1 MRAGRL
7 TVAAVL
13 LLAATGCS
21 LMPGS
26 AAWHADTYE
35 HVSVDDV
42 FAITVVQ
49 LDRDY
54 AIESASLA
62 EKTVRTD
69 WNYDSISPGTRYLQ
83 RERVVAEFEP
93 VEAGV
98 DLRLRVE
105 TQVKERT
112 GLLGED
118 DRNPDGWTPGRDD
131 SERAAILAQRI
142 RSVLVK
148 GRPSDEFYERGP
160 LFPDDDVGLPPDR

>member
-1 MRAGRL
+1 VRI
-7 TVAAVL
+7 
-13 LLAATGCS
+13 AATLLFVTTLTGCG
-21 LMPGS
+21 LLPGS
-26 AAWHADTYE
+26 ASWQEDNYE

-54 AIESASLA
+54 AIYSADLSGRRV
-62 EKTVRTD
+62 ETD

-83 RERVVAEFEP
+83 RERVVAEFEA
-93 VEAGV
+93 VERGV

-105 TQVKERT
+105 TEVKERT
-112 GLLGED
+112 GLLGAD
-118 DRNPDGWTPGRDD
+118 DRNPEGWTPGRDD
-131 SERAAILAQRI
+131 SERAAIIAQRI

-160 LFPDDDVGLPPDR
+160 LFPDDPAPLPGR